1 MLKKTSVYIGTLILG
16 IVLYLSSFIFI
27 GNDSKAISDILIGAG
42 ASLFV
47 ISTVNLFTKY
57 FEQRNPAVTKQ
68 GRTEYKDER
77 SSSMRYRAK
86 AKAGD
91 MIQWLVLGIACLL
104 IVIDASLWV
113 IMVTLG
119 VFLLY
124 GILTEYFTNRYQ
136 KEM

>member
-16 IVLYLSSFIFI
+16 IVLYLLSFIFM
-27 GNDSKAISDILIGAG
+27 GSDLKAISDILIGAG

-68 GRTEYKDER
+68 SRTEYKDER
-77 SSSMRYRAK
+77 SSSMRYKAK

-124 GILTEYFTNRYQ
+124 SILNRVFY
-136 KEM
+136 E

>member
-1 MLKKTSVYIGTLILG
+1 MFKKTSFYIGTLILG
-16 IVLYLSSFIFI
+16 VALFLLTFMFMGS
-27 GNDSKAISDILIGAG
+27 DLKAISDILIGAG

-68 GRTEYKDER
+68 SRTEYKDKR
-77 SSSMRYRAK
+77 SSSMRYKAK

-91 MIQWLVLGIACLL
+91 MIRWLVLGIACLL

-124 GILTEYFTNRYQ
+124 NVLTEYFTNRYQ